1 MTACGE
7 RNSMA
12 VKLYRVYRMKF
23 YLNMRPYIIINGTKG
38 EIHPHTWEFALDI
51 KFGRS
56 SFVEF
61 KTFENGISE
70 FLERYQNKIL
80 NEIEPFDAVLP
91 TIENVTDFFS
101 EEFCRIIYD
110 IGGML
115 TSVEASETP
124 TRSYIV
130 NISEMEEH
138 EMMNK
143 KTDDRIMSDVMD
155 VVLDEIVKGK

>member
-1 MTACGE
+1 
-7 RNSMA
+7 MA
-12 VKLYRVYRMKF
+12 VNLYREYRMKF
-23 YLNMRPYIIINGTKG
+23 YLNMRHYIIINGTKG

-61 KTFENGISE
+61 NIFEKGISE
-70 FLERYQNKIL
+70 FLEQYQNKVL
-80 NEIEPFDAVLP
+80 NEEHPFDGMLP
-91 TIENVTDFFS
+91 TIENVTDYFS
-101 EEFCRIIYD
+101 QKFYEIIYD

-130 NISEMEEH
+130 NISEQEEH
-138 EMMNK
+138 EIMNRK
-143 KTDDRIMSDVMD
+143 ADKQILSEVMD
-155 VVLDEIVKGK
+155 SVLDEIAADNKQPE

>member
-23 YLNMRPYIIINGTKG
+23 YLNMRHYIIINGTKG

-61 KTFENGISE
+61 KTFENGIAE
-70 FLERYQNKIL
+70 FLEKYQNKIL

-91 TIENVTDFFS
+91 TI
-101 EEFCRIIYD
+101 
-110 IGGML
+110 
-115 TSVEASETP
+115 
-124 TRSYIV
+124 
-130 NISEMEEH
+130 
-138 EMMNK
+138 
-143 KTDDRIMSDVMD
+143 
-155 VVLDEIVKGK
+155 